1 MSGSVLNLVQG
12 WDGRRPS
19 NSGHGV
25 CLCVCRMCALSQC
38 RDMCCTHRIQL
49 GYSDQWYFIS
59 EHYRNRV
66 SHTHQIIVNH

>member
-25 CLCVCRMCALSQC
+25 CVFVCL
-38 RDMCCTHRIQL
+38 
-49 GYSDQWYFIS
+49 
-59 EHYRNRV
+59 
-66 SHTHQIIVNH
+66 